1 MGVDVPTVLSA
12 GPSGSASSGDGLPK
26 PEPGVPIKIEKL
38 TPQEASAVVVSAFR
52 TDVETVQTEI
62 QDKINYLST
71 CKTEALKSALH
82 RSVAEVCEKVIKR
95 YTKSQKLV
103 QNMID
108 GVEPLSDGDVKK
120 IMAALNSADIE
131 LGSVKVWAKNN
142 NVDKSE
148 DGSKRRK
155 KK

>member
-1 MGVDVPTVLSA
+1 MPTVLS
-12 GPSGSASSGDGLPK
+12 GHPSGSTSIADGSAK
-26 PEPGVPIKIEKL
+26 PETGATIEIEKL

-52 TDVETVQTEI
+52 TNLETTQTDI
-62 QDKINYLST
+62 QDKINYLSS

-95 YTKSQKLV
+95 YAKSQKLV

-131 LGSVKVWAKNN
+131 LGGVKIWAKKND
-142 NVDKSE
+142 VDKSE